1 MLVSNWLGVAL
12 HSAELPSFPT
22 PCSRWL
28 RCTSFRDQANA
39 LEKDESIPCRHIAPS
54 HWPHEICRSLPR
66 PLFHLPVSLSLF
78 PFTPL
83 SRPLPVF
90 HSLSR
95 VPRVLLLS
103 LASPSPS
110 LSCRSP
116 AASTL
121 PLHVFSFSLSH
132 ASFLLASSF
141 GTVLQTSTFLSHC
154 THADRD
160 FLRIHLVPLDNL
172 LAPLFSL
179 LLFSFFFFFF
189 FCGTKTSFEFLPT
202 NQLVSRDILLTRS
215 LYSGHFVIWPTSL
228 AEFLVP
234 ARKVFERRWCSACV
248 G

>member
-189 FCGTKTSFEFLPT
+189 AVPKRLSNFFRRTNSCLVTSSSHG
-202 NQLVSRDILLTRS
+202 VSIQVTL
-215 LYSGHFVIWPTSL
+215 
-228 AEFLVP
+228 
-234 ARKVFERRWCSACV
+234 
-248 G
+248 